1 MNQSVSPSERVRRFL
16 IASEPFTPG
25 NGLMTPTFKIRRH
38 AIRDAY
44 FAALDALY
52 EHASTHA
59 AD

>member
-1 MNQSVSPSERVRRFL
+1 L

-25 NGLMTPTFKIRRH
+25 NGLMTPTLKIRRH

-44 FAALDALY
+44 CAALNALY
-52 EHASTHA
+52 EHAPAHA